1 MDIMSDFARMTIHEL
16 APLIERREVSPVEV
30 TQEMLDRIDALD
42 ERLHAF
48 VTVRHEHALDA
59 ARSAEQEIRRGD
71 YRGPI
76 HGLPL
81 GIKDNIAVAG
91 WPTTNAS
98 ALMTDNITDYDST
111 VVARL
116 RAAGG
121 VIVGKNNLHEW
132 AMGGTCVK
140 SAFGSIHNPWN
151 EGYVPGGSS
160 GGSAAAVS
168 ASLIYGSVGTDN
180 KGSIRMP
187 AAYCGV
193 VGIKPTYG
201 LVSRFGQLPA
211 TTATTDHL
219 GPIAK
224 DVRDAALLLNVLAG
238 PDRLDPSSL
247 PSETRDYTAGIADG
261 VAGVRI
267 GVPRNFYFDRTTPEV
282 SEAVERAIAALAAAG
297 AEVTDV
303 AIPSLQHMPLTDP
316 AWFNEIRPFL
326 LTYAREGS
334 QNFADRTIW
343 ERVILGEVLRASDVM
358 KALRLRSLIETEFQ
372 TVMRE
377 VDVLAMPTSMTSAF
391 PIGETEPGGPMASG
405 TTTLCAP
412 LNLTGMPAV
421 SVPCG
426 FTAAGLPVGLTIAGR
441 HWDEQLV
448 LRVAY
453 ACEQATTAG
462 YRAPPLA

>member
-1 MDIMSDFARMTIHEL
+1 MSVANGGSTMSEIARMTVHEL

-30 TQEMLDRIDALD
+30 TREALDRIDALD
-42 ERLHAF
+42 QRLRAF
-48 VTVRHEHALDA
+48 VTVRHEQAFA
-59 ARSAEQEIRRGD
+59 AAQAAEAEIGSGT
-71 YRGPI
+71 YRGPW

-98 ALMTDNITDYDST
+98 ALMTDNITEYDAT

-116 RAAGG
+116 RAAGS

-140 SAFGSIHNPWN
+140 SAFGPVHNPWN
-151 EGYVPGGSS
+151 ESCVPGGSS

-168 ASLIYGSVGTDN
+168 ASLIFGSVGTDN

-224 DVRDAALLLNVLAG
+224 DVRDAALMLNVLAG
-238 PDRLDPSSL
+238 HDPLDPSSL
-247 PSETRDYTAGIADG
+247 ASEARDYTVGLGDG

-267 GVPRNFYFDRTTPEV
+267 GVPRNFYFELATPEV
-282 SEAVERAIAALAAAG
+282 ADIVNKGIAALAAVG
-297 AEVTDV
+297 AEIVEVD
-303 AIPSLQHMPLTDP
+303 IPSLQYMSLTDP
-316 AWFNEIRPFL
+316 AWVNEIRSFL
-326 LTYAREGS
+326 LPFAKEGPR
-334 QNFADRTIW
+334 NFADRTVW
-343 ERVILGEVLRASDVM
+343 ERVVLGELVRAADIV
-358 KALRLRSLIETEFQ
+358 KALRLRSVIESEFQ
-372 TVMRE
+372 AAMQK
-377 VDVLAMPTSMTSAF
+377 VDVLAMPTSAT
-391 PIGETEPGGPMASG
+391 
-405 TTTLCAP
+405 
-412 LNLTGMPAV
+412 PAV
-421 SVPCG
+421 SVPCS
-426 FTAAGLPVGLTIAGR
+426 FTAGGLPVGLTIAGR
-441 HWDEQLV
+441 HWEEALV

-453 ACEQATTAG
+453 AAEQATTGG
-462 YRAPPLA
+462 YLAPPI